1 MKMKCL
7 ALGLTALL
15 STGAYASL
23 LAALGG
29 ATPITI
35 AISNI
40 SDSSVT
46 TPAFFYGEL
55 TSSTHTLKCNPAL
68 PATLQPKGQK
78 GSTATCNTTIDT
90 ATWAGGTLPYGIKVT
105 SSMMSRTSPCY
116 GSINKSNSISLAL
129 HKKNLTVLTC
139 ARVS

>member
-7 ALGLTALL
+7 ALGLMALL
-15 STGAYASL
+15 STGA

-29 ATPITI
+29 ASQTSTPITI
-35 AISNI
+35 TISNI
-40 SDSSVT
+40 SSISVT
-46 TPAFFYGEL
+46 TPLFFYGEQL
-55 TSSTHTLKCNPAL
+55 TSSTPILTCNPAL
-68 PATLQPKGQK
+68 PAMLQRGL
-78 GSTATCNTTIDT
+78 TAICRTTIDT
-90 ATWAGGTLPYGIKVT
+90 AKWAGGTLPYGIKVT